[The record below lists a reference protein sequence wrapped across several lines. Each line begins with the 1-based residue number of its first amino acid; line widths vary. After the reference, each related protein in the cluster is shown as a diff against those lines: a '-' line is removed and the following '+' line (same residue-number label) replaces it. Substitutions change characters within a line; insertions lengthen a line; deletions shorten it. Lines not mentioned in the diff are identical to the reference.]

1 MRQKLIQKEHISRR
15 TGERCAR
22 GIREEVWRN
31 EDLPVL
37 SLLVGI
43 RGLIDTWNH
52 FQSAVG
58 HGGAD

>member
-1 MRQKLIQKEHISRR
+1 MRQKPIQKENIPRR

-22 GIREEVWRN
+22 GIREEVWCN

-52 FQSAVG
+52 FQSTVG
-58 HGGAD
+58 HGGVD